1 MSRLNTSIY
10 SGELQHPALHSNI
23 ISDNEGVALALT
35 SDKGLVRTDGSK
47 ENKVDIPV
55 GMVVTNRRIIFAA
68 INSDGA
74 PAGEISYDEL
84 AGIDR
89 EGRMLVMTAT
99 DGTSWRFPLTHP
111 DRAPVQIAIR
121 HLCWIGGVRTQVV
134 QLSNDIDLAVGRMGS
149 LSADLDW
156 ESAVETYRET
166 REELDSLITTVDLTD
181 VLRDRVL
188 APELGEMSRKI
199 ETACARLFINRAKSQ
214 LELASQLIEYEN
226 FDQARA
232 AFQEAE
238 QYHRRAQWHSDEIQR
253 ADSFQFG
260 EQRELQHELNE
271 LEWDIETVAAEPLQQ
286 ANLSKVE
293 AKSAET
299 LEEKIDH
306 WEGTL
311 SQYRGV
317 VQLAECDSEFV
328 SDVESAKA
336 ELRETKQELIE
347 LHERAA
353 RTLWNDGSTLEDDGK
368 VVSALKTCSTALD
381 HLERAHGLA
390 TDVDAARAAELE
402 GQLKS
407 MFELY
412 LMRERAG
419 SDSTDKPPEEVPDA
433 IDERELEA
441 PAKQADGTAASEASD
456 GQTNAEMTE
465 SDGPTLGDEESA
477 PIPSLDDL
485 SEIDTHHDIAL
496 ELEGDN
502 GDEASTT
509 STSSGAEET
518 DSEAEDAPES
528 ETQVYSSDGD

>member
-1 MSRLNTSIY
+1 MTRLNDAIY
-10 SGELQHPALHSNI
+10 SDELQHPALNSSI
-23 ISDNEGVALALT
+23 IDDNEGVALALT
-35 SDKGLVRTDGSK
+35 SDKGLVRTDGSR
-47 ENKVDIPV
+47 ENEVDIPV
-55 GMVVTNRRIIFAA
+55 GMVVTDRRIIFAA
-68 INSDGA
+68 IRSDGSA
-74 PAGEISYDEL
+74 AGEITYDEL

-89 EGRMLVMTAT
+89 EGRTLVMTAT

-111 DRAPVQIAIR
+111 DRPPVQIAIR
-121 HLCWIGGVRTQVV
+121 HLCWIGEVRTQVV
-134 QLSNDIDLAVGRMGS
+134 QLSNDIELAVGRIGS
-149 LSADLDW
+149 LSNDLDW
-156 ESAVETYRET
+156 ETAIETYRET
-166 REELDSLITTVDLTD
+166 REALDALITTVDLTN
-181 VLRDRVL
+181 VLRERVL
-188 APELGEMSRKI
+188 APELGEMSRKL
-199 ETACARLFINRAKSQ
+199 ETACTRLFISRAESQ
-214 LELASQLIEYEN
+214 LELTSQLIGYED
-226 FDQARA
+226 FDQARS
-232 AFQEAE
+232 AFQEA
-238 QYHRRAQWHSDEIQR
+238 QRYYRRAQWHSDEIQR

-260 EQRELQHELNE
+260 EQRELQHELDE
-271 LEWDIETVAAEPLQQ
+271 LQWDIETVAAEPLQQ

-299 LEEKIDH
+299 LEEKIEH

-317 VQLAECDSEFV
+317 VELAEGDSNFV

-336 ELRETKQELIE
+336 ELQETKQELIE

-353 RTLWNDGSTLEDDGK
+353 RTLWNDGSALEDDGK

-381 HLERAHGLA
+381 HLERAHDLA
-390 TDVDAARAAELE
+390 KNVDTTRAAELE

-441 PAKQADGTAASEASD
+441 PAKAAEQGVDAESEGSEEHASEESSS
-456 GQTNAEMTE
+456 
-465 SDGPTLGDEESA
+465 SDGPSLGDDQSA

-496 ELEGDN
+496 ELEDT
-502 GDEASTT
+502 DET
-509 STSSGAEET
+509 SADET
-518 DSEAEDAPES
+518 DPAAEDDPDS
-528 ETQVYSSDGD
+528 ETQVYSSEGN